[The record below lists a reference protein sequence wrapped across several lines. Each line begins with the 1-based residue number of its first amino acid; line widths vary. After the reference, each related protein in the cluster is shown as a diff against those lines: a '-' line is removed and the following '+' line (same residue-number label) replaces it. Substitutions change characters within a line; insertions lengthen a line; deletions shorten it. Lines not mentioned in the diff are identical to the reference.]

1 MRPLNAKLMMLRVHN
16 RRREG
21 KLLTAT
27 DFSVDGGVG
36 FGSLIKDGIQG

>member
-1 MRPLNAKLMMLRVHN
+1 MRPLKARLMMIRVHN
-16 RRREG
+16 RRRAG

-27 DFSVDGGVG
+27 VFSVDDGVG